1 MDLKTALNK
10 AASLCS
16 KKEYCRSDIRKKLYN
31 WNIPPADWDKVI
43 EQLATEKFID
53 ESRFATFYVR
63 DKFRFNRWGRKKIW
77 WKLKEKD
84 VPEEI
89 ISEALAHVD
98 QKDYLQMLKDIVSE
112 KYRQI
117 KKCDLQQQ
125 KAALIRNAVSK
136 GYEYHEIV
144 PIVEQILLKNK

>member
-1 MDLKTALNK
+1 MDFKTALK
-10 AASLCS
+10 RAASLCS
-16 KKEYCRSDIRKKLYN
+16 KQEYCRSDIQKKLEK
-31 WNIPPADWDKVI
+31 WDIPHTDCNKVL
-43 EQLATEKFID
+43 ERLVAEKFID
-53 ESRFATFYVR
+53 EARFATFYVR

-89 ISEALAHVD
+89 ISEALD
-98 QKDYLQMLKDIVSE
+98 QIDQEDYLQMLKGIVDE

-117 KKCDLQQQ
+117 KRCDLPKQ